1 MKKILKLFL
10 MGIGYGGIIYVSCLY
25 VQGAET
31 QTVSNIA
38 SVLFISGL
46 IGLCGFVF
54 SIDSLTF
61 RWQLLLH
68 FSAVLMLVL
77 CMNWYNGITTQ
88 LITWQFLASYIF
100 IYLLVWLTVAYI
112 THEKVERINEKLR
125 QRENKS

>member
-68 FSAVLMLVL
+68 FSAVLILVL
-77 CMNWYNGITTQ
+77 CMN
-88 LITWQFLASYIF
+88 
-100 IYLLVWLTVAYI
+100 
-112 THEKVERINEKLR
+112 
-125 QRENKS
+125 